1 MVCVNTIKA
10 THFYVLHVK
19 NNPLLRIFFPFESCC
34 PFFYN
39 PPGSVHHIFTT
50 MPEIPQQGTIYN
62 PCVSVC
68 FFFLLVKKA
77 TANQERW
84 TKNWPVILF
93 NFQPVLA
100 VWWRLLTRNSLRR
113 IAVREMFSM
122 PQVTHSLYNNWSNNV
137 FSIQAKVCL
146 AVTNSSVLNHFRL
159 FQSEWTGWYYGSL
172 H

>member
-1 MVCVNTIKA
+1 MWRT
-10 THFYVLHVK
+10 TPF
-19 NNPLLRIFFPFESCC
+19 FESFPPLSCYAA
-34 PFFYN
+34 PFF
-39 PPGSVHHIFTT
+39 TT
-50 MPEIPQQGTIYN
+50 PLALCTIYSRRCQNYHQQGTIYN

-77 TANQERW
+77 TTNQERW
-84 TKNWPVILF
+84 TKNWPVLVF

-146 AVTNSSVLNHFRL
+146 TVTNSSVLNHFRL
-159 FQSEWTGWYYGSL
+159 FQSERTGWYYGSL